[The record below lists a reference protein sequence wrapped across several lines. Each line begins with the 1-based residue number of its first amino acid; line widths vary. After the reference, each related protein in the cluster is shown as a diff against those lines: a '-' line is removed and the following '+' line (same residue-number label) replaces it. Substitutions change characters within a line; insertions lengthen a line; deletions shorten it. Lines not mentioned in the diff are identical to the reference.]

1 MIKTLTPEEALKLI
15 RTHIRASR
23 SREDV
28 AQKHGV
34 SVSTI
39 NKVYLGTRSAPSSLL
54 DDLGLQK
61 VVTYTS
67 TRDDA

>member
-15 RTHIRASR
+15 RTHIRASG

-39 NKVYLGTRSAPSSLL
+39 NKVYLGTRNAPSSLL

-61 VVTYTS
+61 VVVYTS